1 MFDGVFDGKGYAIKN
16 MSFVSTINNQNAY
29 LGLFTTG
36 TGIIQN
42 VKIQE
47 ATIIADVIVDD
58 ENWYSAYCGA
68 FIADGSNSRMI
79 VIDHCEVDEYT
90 TINVKNQTGQ
100 SCVGGFV
107 GRVEDTSTHNYY
119 NNDRIVIS
127 NSINRGSLSSDGYAG
142 GLVGSI
148 YSVAATIENCYNAGD
163 VNSNINAGGLIGSFT
178 RKALIVIN
186 SYNMGNI
193 SADSS
198 AGGLIGSAC
207 DTLTFVNSNNKGFV
221 FGKTYAGGIVGC
233 AWSGTTANTNLTITD
248 SYNIGDIS
256 SNSRA
261 GGFVGE
267 FSSWSLV
274 ASFTN
279 SYNAGDISA
288 DFYAGGLIGYAYS
301 ASTIKN
307 SYNCGNVSGNK
318 SGGLV
323 GDEASKNIVTVTG
336 SYSLVSGNFGYNGAS
351 CAISQLNSKEF
362 YTKILGW
369 SEDIWDFS
377 ELDVENGKHPKL
389 KQ

>member
-1 MFDGVFDGKGYAIKN
+1 MEQSVITDCNTDSYVSNVNVNGYTYMVA
-16 MSFVSTINNQNAY
+16 
-29 LGLFTTG
+29 L
-36 TGIIQN
+36 
-42 VKIQE
+42 
-47 ATIIADVIVDD
+47 
-58 ENWYSAYCGA
+58 
-68 FIADGSNSRMI
+68 
-79 VIDHCEVDEYT
+79 
-90 TINVKNQTGQ
+90 
-100 SCVGGFV
+100 GGFV
-107 GRVEDTSTHNYY
+107 GCVSDNALIQNSYSSGGVEITEENTMT
-119 NNDRIVIS
+119 I
-127 NSINRGSLSSDGYAG
+127 GAG
-142 GLVGSI
+142 GFCGG
-148 YSVAATIENCYNAGD
+148 VAGDSSTNATIENCYNAGD

-178 RKALIVIN
+178 QKALIVIN

-193 SADSS
+193 SADSL

-221 FGKTYAGGIVGC
+221 FGKSCAGGIVGC
-233 AWSGTTANTNLTITD
+233 AWSGTTADTNLTITD

-351 CAISQLNSKEF
+351 CAISQLNSKEL
-362 YTKILGW
+362 YTEIFGW